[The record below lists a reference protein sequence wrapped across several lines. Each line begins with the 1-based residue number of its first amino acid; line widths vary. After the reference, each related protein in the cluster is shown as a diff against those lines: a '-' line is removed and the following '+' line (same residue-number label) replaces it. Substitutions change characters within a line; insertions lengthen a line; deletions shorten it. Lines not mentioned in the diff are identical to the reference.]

1 MLCIIAACILS
12 AEILPRQAPAQ
23 LLMLRSESY
32 TRFPGARCHPL
43 SPLLSL
49 LRSLSTPYPLLPR
62 ILPCA
67 GRRSTH
73 AHTHSIS
80 CSIRSAEQVIDE
92 IVQTNDCVLIGTE
105 FVIWCK
111 REPFVTSSSTI
122 YPATVSNHCFH
133 TVLCKDRVA
142 ESRQRTKQSTS
153 SATLRQEAAIV
164 YYGALNCVCN
174 SW

>member
-1 MLCIIAACILS
+1 MLCITLACTPS
-12 AEILPRQAPAQ
+12 AEILLRQAPAQ

-32 TRFPGARCHPL
+32 TRSPGARCHPL
-43 SPLLSL
+43 SPLPSL
-49 LRSLSTPYPLLPR
+49 LRPPSTPHPLLPW

-73 AHTHSIS
+73 AHTHSIIW
-80 CSIRSAEQVIDE
+80 SIRSAEQVIHQ
-92 IVQTNDCVLIGTE
+92 IVETNDSILIGTE

-111 REPFVTSSSTI
+111 RDLFVTSSSTI

-133 TVLCKDRVA
+133 TVLCKDRAA
-142 ESRQRTKQSTS
+142 ESRQRAKQSTA
-153 SATLRQEAAIV
+153 SAALRQEAAIV
-164 YYGALNCVCN
+164 YYGAFNCVCN

>member
-1 MLCIIAACILS
+1 M
-12 AEILPRQAPAQ
+12 
-23 LLMLRSESY
+23 
-32 TRFPGARCHPL
+32 PGATHSPPCRPCCVPPL
-43 SPLLSL
+43 P
-49 LRSLSTPYPLLPR
+49 STPSSSR

-92 IVQTNDCVLIGTE
+92 IVHTNDSILIGTE

-111 REPFVTSSSTI
+111 RGPFVTSSSTI

-133 TVLCKDRVA
+133 TVLCKDRAA
-142 ESRQRTKQSTS
+142 ESRQRTKQSTA
-153 SATLRQEAAIV
+153 SAALRQEAAIV
-164 YYGALNCVCN
+164 YYGAFNCVCN